1 MASADSLLKHMS
13 RTALLLGIFAVIG
26 TGLVA
31 YTFKTTEQPIA
42 DSRRA
47 ALLRSLHALVPDH
60 IHDNDLYADVIEVND
75 TLLSD
80 KKPMRV
86 FRARLKDKPAAV
98 VIEAIAP
105 DGYSGNIFLLIAIKY
120 NGELLGV
127 RVSQHRET
135 PGLGDAI
142 DVERSNWIHG
152 FIGRSLKNP
161 SENNWRVKRD
171 GGDFDQF
178 TGATITPRAV
188 VKAVFNTLQ
197 YYKAQGDAL
206 YVKGEQHDE

>member
-1 MASADSLLKHMS
+1 ML

-31 YTFKTTEQPIA
+31 ITFTATEQPIA
-42 DSRRA
+42 DSQRA
-47 ALLRSLHALVPDH
+47 ALLRSLHALVPDN
-60 IHDNDLYADVIEVND
+60 IHDNDLFEDVINVND
-75 TLLSD
+75 VLLGSD
-80 KKPMRV
+80 KAMRV
-86 FRARLKDKPAAV
+86 FRARLKGNPIAL

-105 DGYSGNIFLLIAIKY
+105 DGYSGEIFLLIAIKH

-142 DVERSNWIHG
+142 DVERSNWIHD
-152 FIGRSLKNP
+152 FVGRSLKNP
-161 SENNWRVKRD
+161 SENNWRVRRD
-171 GGDFDQF
+171 GGEFDQF

-197 YYKAQGDAL
+197 YYHAQGDAL
-206 YVKGEQHDE
+206 YVKGEQNGK